1 MVGLRR
7 MLIQK
12 SILHSMLI
20 AILAILSLIYTV
32 RLAYDFPRLNKTDL
46 LERHREIR
54 TLEQGYYP
62 RATLYP
68 DNKIKHSV
76 NSVYPPYAFPM
87 LWFLVPFHDYQINRT
102 WMTVIN
108 LFCAGMMAGYGW
120 KLGRA
125 HGWRGAALLSLSTTA
140 FFALSTN
147 LLGAQL
153 GLLVN
158 TLLMLMLTALN
169 QERPWRAGLF
179 WMLAMIKPQN
189 SLFAAILFLNRA
201 RWKTVLAATG
211 ILIGLSQLVAA
222 YCDVPLSQILSSMI
236 FSNRHQRFIRQGNSI
251 TSMLAQLELSPALLT
266 MAGLAGSLLIIFLL
280 RRSLHARVSPLVE
293 LAVLLGIM
301 RVVFY
306 HRPYDNIMLVFLILA
321 LGQHA
326 LEKNNLH
333 AWLAY
338 LWTGLTVWLPMN
350 PPNAPSGKEVVRW
363 LSEISR
369 VDIEFVLRG
378 LNMLALITWMCAM
391 VYIVMARRR
400 DARSMDFTEV
410 AATHPAHS

>member
-1 MVGLRR
+1 

-12 SILHSMLI
+12 STLHSTLI
-20 AILAILSLIYTV
+20 AILAILSLIYTA
-32 RLAYDFPRLNKTDL
+32 RLAYDFPRINKTDL

-54 TLEQGYYP
+54 ILEQGYYP
-62 RATLYP
+62 RVTFYP
-68 DNKIKHSV
+68 DDKITHSV

-87 LWFLVPFHDYQINRT
+87 LWFLVPFSDYQINRT
-102 WMTVIN
+102 WMTAIN

-125 HGWRGAALLSLSTTA
+125 YGWRGSALLALSTTA

-158 TLLMLMLTALN
+158 ALLVLMLTALN
-169 QERPWRAGLF
+169 LKRPWRAGVF

-189 SLFAAILFLNRA
+189 SLFAVILFFKRA
-201 RWKTVLAATG
+201 TWKPVLAATG
-211 ILIGLSQLVAA
+211 ILIGLSQIVAE
-222 YCDVPLSQILSSMI
+222 YCDIPLRQILSSMI
-236 FSNRHQRFIRQGNSI
+236 FSNLHQHFIRQGNSI
-251 TSMLAQLELSPALLT
+251 TSILAQLDISPVLLT
-266 MAGLAGSLLIIFLL
+266 MAGLAGSLLIVFLL
-280 RRSLHARVSPLVE
+280 RRRLHARVSPLVE

-326 LEKNNLH
+326 LEKNKLH

-350 PPNAPSGKEVVRW
+350 LPSAPSGKEIVRW

-369 VDIEFVLRG
+369 LDIEFILRG
-378 LNMLALITWMCAM
+378 LNVVAMITWICAM
-391 VYIVMARRR
+391 FYLVMARQQ
-400 DARSMDFTEV
+400 DARSIDFAE
-410 AATHPAHS
+410 AATTNPARS